1 MLIVL
6 AAATLLSV
14 LAISGLLAVLIRI
27 LPEGRTRSVVILLP
41 HTLLFCRRLL
51 THRAVPTRARVI
63 LTFGLVYAASPVTL
77 IPDFIPVVGKVDN
90 VLAVVV
96 SIRLS
101 MAFIPDSVLIECWP
115 GKPEHLRLL
124 VGRRRALRVSD
135 IAPSGQAAVSSAT
148 DTAPPA

>member
-1 MLIVL
+1 M
-6 AAATLLSV
+6 
-14 LAISGLLAVLIRI
+14 
-27 LPEGRTRSVVILLP
+27 
-41 HTLLFCRRLL
+41 
-51 THRAVPTRARVI
+51 RARVI